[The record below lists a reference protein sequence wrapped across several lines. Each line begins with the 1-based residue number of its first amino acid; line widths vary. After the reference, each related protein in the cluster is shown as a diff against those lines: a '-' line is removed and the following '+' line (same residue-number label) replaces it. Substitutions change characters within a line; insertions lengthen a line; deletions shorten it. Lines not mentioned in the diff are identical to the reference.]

1 MMLIEFEKDYLRE
14 LYEDGKTKN
23 KKYRFQ
29 KEIVKRY
36 VKAINALK
44 AANRI
49 EDLFLLKSLNYEKL
63 LGDKKGIESIK
74 VNDQYRIE
82 FRSRIE
88 GEEPHYIT
96 ICAIIELSNH
106 YK

>member
-29 KEIVKRY
+29 KEIINRY

-49 EDLFLLKSLNYEKL
+49 EDLFLFKSLNYEKL
-63 LGDKKGIESIK
+63 TGNKKGVESIR
-74 VNDQYRIE
+74 VNDQFRIE

-88 GEEPHYIT
+88 GEEPDYII